1 MGRKIS
7 LVALSAVLSFSTLST
22 AIAQETGTFY
32 VELVGPDEVVG
43 EPEQQTY
50 GPVRSNDTL
59 WAIASLNRP
68 SRSISVYQMMFAILN
83 KNPQAFNNGNI
94 NSIING
100 SYLTL
105 PTTDEA
111 QAVSH
116 QAAVSA
122 LAPKKTTKVLV
133 NKPAAQ
139 TTTTTTAT
147 PVATPKAVTPARPM
161 ADAGALEKT
170 QKDLDSLRDRL
181 ETRIDELEQLKR
193 QEFDVLKQQM
203 DESSQQMV
211 GLAEVN
217 HRMKMR
223 IQELSDELAS
233 IREELNENRRNQTQ
247 ILQLLEKPKIEA
259 SEMDKESGSGFF
271 SSPLNIGLVI
281 FIPILLIALVITLL
295 FRRKAKKELEEQD
308 KEMAES
314 TINMMDDENDEFS
327 QLFSDNL
334 EPEDEQ
340 TEDLNSQFEEDE
352 PDLSVDETI
361 PEPESLED
369 DVDDLEPEIEE
380 ASFEDFASAQE
391 DADPISEI
399 SLDDSEMAALDAFE
413 SDDLVPSLDDALE
426 EGSPAEE
433 DPDAVI
439 SADDLAA
446 ALAMD
451 DEEDLFE
458 VSEEGPVDSDELSF
472 EDALKQQQEMEA
484 ELSEVSEQEKVDL
497 DNIDLSAELDE
508 DELTALEDPTAS
520 LEDEFASLEDESET
534 LEDAAADL
542 EALSTAEETSDTIE
556 PETSDSNEPEAFDLD
571 DDFVD
576 LTELELEDP
585 SIEAA
590 EEAVAENVTS
600 IGNFESKLEDIALD
614 SLAEEETPELN
625 TDVVSEDTGEKV
637 DEVSDDDIDNM
648 FASFGSD
655 AFNEDAEPTDQ
666 EELPSRSDIEERE
679 FVDIDMLLN
688 DADEESTEE
697 ADPYDSPSLDV
708 ELDSFPDV
716 LPQEQPAV
724 DVDDNAEMASKLDL
738 ARAYL
743 EIDDQDGAKKILQEV
758 LISEDKGLKK
768 EAEELLSRFS

>member
-32 VELVGPDEVVG
+32 VELVGPDEVIG

-83 KNPQAFNNGNI
+83 KNPQAFNSGNI

-105 PTTDEA
+105 PTLQEA
-111 QAVSH
+111 QAINH
-116 QAAVSA
+116 QAAVQA
-122 LAPKKTTKVLV
+122 LAPKKTTQVVV
-133 NKPAAQ
+133 NKPVAQ
-139 TTTTTTAT
+139 TTTTQVA
-147 PVATPKAVTPARPM
+147 PAAATPKAVTPARPM

-259 SEMDKESGSGFF
+259 SEMDKESSSSFF
-271 SSPLNIGLVI
+271 SSPLNIGLAI

-314 TINMMDDENDEFS
+314 TLNMMDDENDEFS

-334 EPEDEQ
+334 EPEDGQ

-361 PEPESLED
+361 PEPESFED

-380 ASFEDFASAQE
+380 ASFEDFAATQE
-391 DADPISEI
+391 EADSSNEI

-413 SDDLVPSLDDALE
+413 SDDLVPSLDDAPE
-426 EGSPAEE
+426 DDVAVEE
-433 DPDAVI
+433 DSDSVI
-439 SADDLAA
+439 SAHDLAA

-451 DEEDLFE
+451 DDEQDLFE
-458 VSEEGPVDSDELSF
+458 VSEEGPAEDEELSF

-508 DELTALEDPTAS
+508 DELTELEDPTAS
-520 LEDEFASLEDESET
+520 LEDEFASLEEEAGT
-534 LEDAAADL
+534 LEDATADL
-542 EALSTAEETSDTIE
+542 EALSVAEETVET
-556 PETSDSNEPEAFDLD
+556 PELETAPSSEPEAFDLD

-576 LTELELEDP
+576 LTEFELEDP
-585 SIEAA
+585 SIEAE
-590 EEAVAENVTS
+590 EEAAADNVADIS
-600 IGNFESKLEDIALD
+600 DFDSKLADLD
-614 SLAEEETPELN
+614 LEPLAEETSPELA
-625 TDVVSEDTGEKV
+625 TDAVEETE
-637 DEVSDDDIDNM
+637 DEVSDGDIDSM

-655 AFNEDAEPTDQ
+655 AFNEDAEATEQ

-688 DADEESTEE
+688 DADEENTEE

-724 DVDDNAEMASKLDL
+724 DVDANAEMASKLDL

-758 LISEDKGLKK
+758 LISEDKNLKK

>member
-83 KNPQAFNNGNI
+83 KNPQAFNSGNI

-105 PTTDEA
+105 PTLQEA
-111 QAVSH
+111 QAINH
-116 QAAVSA
+116 QAAVQA
-122 LAPKKTTKVLV
+122 LAPKKTTQVV
-133 NKPAAQ
+133 VSKPVAQ
-139 TTTTTTAT
+139 TTTTQVA
-147 PVATPKAVTPARPM
+147 PAAATPKAVTPARPM

-259 SEMDKESGSGFF
+259 SEMDKESSSGFF
-271 SSPLNIGLVI
+271 SSPLNIGLAI

-314 TINMMDDENDEFS
+314 TLNMMDDENDEFS

-334 EPEDEQ
+334 EPEDGQ

-361 PEPESLED
+361 PEPETFED

-380 ASFEDFASAQE
+380 ASFEDFAATQE
-391 DADPISEI
+391 EADSSNEI

-413 SDDLVPSLDDALE
+413 SDDLVPSLDDAPE
-426 EGSPAEE
+426 DDVAVEE
-433 DPDAVI
+433 DSDSVI

-451 DEEDLFE
+451 DDEQDLFE
-458 VSEEGPVDSDELSF
+458 VSEEGPAEDEELSF

-508 DELTALEDPTAS
+508 DELTELEDPTAS
-520 LEDEFASLEDESET
+520 LEEEAGT
-534 LEDAAADL
+534 LEDATADL
-542 EALSTAEETSDTIE
+542 EALSVAEETVETPE
-556 PETSDSNEPEAFDLD
+556 PETAPSREPEAFDLD

-576 LTELELEDP
+576 LTEFELEDP
-585 SIEAA
+585 SIEAE
-590 EEAVAENVTS
+590 EEAAADNVADIS
-600 IGNFESKLEDIALD
+600 DFDSKLADLD
-614 SLAEEETPELN
+614 LEPLAEETSPELS
-625 TDVVSEDTGEKV
+625 TEAVEETE
-637 DEVSDDDIDNM
+637 DEVSDDDIDSM

-655 AFNEDAEPTDQ
+655 AFNEDAEATEQ

-688 DADEESTEE
+688 DADEENTEE

-724 DVDDNAEMASKLDL
+724 DVDANAEMASKLDL

-758 LISEDKGLKK
+758 LISEDKNLKK

>member
-7 LVALSAVLSFSTLST
+7 LVALSAVLSFTTFNPAL
-22 AIAQETGTFY
+22 AQDSGTFY

-43 EPEQQTY
+43 EPEQQVY

-68 SRSISVYQMMFAILN
+68 SRSISVYQMMFAILE

-100 SYLTL
+100 SFLTL
-105 PTTDEA
+105 PTTQEA
-111 QAVSH
+111 QAINH
-116 QAAVSA
+116 QTAVRA
-122 LAPKKTTKVLV
+122 LAPKKTVTATVAQ
-133 NKPAAQ
+133 PAAA
-139 TTTTTTAT
+139 TTTTTTT
-147 PVATPKAVTPARPM
+147 KVLTPKPAAPAR
-161 ADAGALEKT
+161 AALNSEALEKT
-170 QKDLDSLRDRL
+170 QQDLDSLRDRL

-193 QEFDVLKQQM
+193 QEFDVLKEQM

-247 ILQLLEKPKIEA
+247 ILQLLEKPKVEA
-259 SEMDKESGSGFF
+259 SEMEKDGASDFF
-271 SSPLNIGLVI
+271 SSPLNIGLAI

-295 FRRKAKKELEEQD
+295 FRRKAKRELEEQD

-314 TINMMDDENDEFS
+314 TVSLMDDENDEFS

-334 EPEDEQ
+334 DPEDEQ
-340 TEDLNSQFEEDE
+340 APDLNSDFEDE
-352 PDLSVDETI
+352 PDLSVDDI
-361 PEPESLED
+361 APEPEVFED
-369 DVDDLEPEIEE
+369 DIDDLEPEIEE
-380 ASFEDFASAQE
+380 ASFEDFAAAQE
-391 DADPISEI
+391 EQASEI

-413 SDDLVPSLDDALE
+413 SDDLVPSIE
-426 EGSPAEE
+426 EDEPAQE
-433 DPDAVI
+433 DPDAII

-446 ALAMD
+446 ALSMED
-451 DEEDLFE
+451 DQDLFDVNDAE
-458 VSEEGPVDSDELSF
+458 QLDEAAELSF

-484 ELSEVSEQEKVDL
+484 ELSEVSEKEKLDL
-497 DNIDLSAELDE
+497 DNIDLSGDLDE
-508 DELTALEDPTAS
+508 DPIADLSEEPDVVVEEELTAL
-520 LEDEFASLEDESET
+520 DESV
-534 LEDAAADL
+534 ADIDEATAEL
-542 EALSTAEETSDTIE
+542 EALSELEEPELAAEE
-556 PETSDSNEPEAFDLD
+556 PETDSELDDFNLD
-571 DDFVD
+571 DDLVD
-576 LTELELEDP
+576 LGDLDLEDPTLVDDAEPEIDELAALSAEADKLDAELPELELEP
-585 SIEAA
+585 IVEVNEPA
-590 EEAVAENVTS
+590 EST
-600 IGNFESKLEDIALD
+600 D
-614 SLAEEETPELN
+614 SDEQE
-625 TDVVSEDTGEKV
+625 

-648 FASFGSD
+648 FASFGSE
-655 AFNEDAEPTDQ
+655 AFNENAEPSDAED
-666 EELPSRSDIEERE
+666 LPSRSDIEERE

-688 DADEESTEE
+688 DADEDANDE

-716 LPQEQPAV
+716 LPQDKPV
-724 DVDDNAEMASKLDL
+724 DVDINAELASKLDL

-758 LISEDKGLKK
+758 MVSDDQSLKQ
-768 EAEELLSRFS
+768 EAEELLARFS

>member
-94 NSIING
+94 NSIISG

-116 QAAVSA
+116 QAAVRA
-122 LAPKKTTKVLV
+122 LAPKKTNKVVV
-133 NKPAAQ
+133 NKPVAQ
-139 TTTTTTAT
+139 TTTTTTT

-203 DESSQQMV
+203 DQSSQQMV

-247 ILQLLEKPKIEA
+247 ILQLLEKPKVEA
-259 SEMDKESGSGFF
+259 NEMDKRNNAGFF
-271 SSPLNIGLVI
+271 SSPLNIGLAI
-281 FIPILLIALVITLL
+281 FIPILLVALVITLL

-314 TINMMDDENDEFS
+314 TINLMDDENDEFS

-334 EPEDEQ
+334 DPEDEQ

-352 PDLSVDETI
+352 PDLSVDESI
-361 PEPESLED
+361 PEPNSFED

-380 ASFEDFASAQE
+380 ASFEDFAAAQGDGE
-391 DADPISEI
+391 PITEI

-413 SDDLVPSLDDALE
+413 SDDLVPSLDDKFE
-426 EGSPAEE
+426 EEVSEE
-433 DPDAVI
+433 DTDSII

-446 ALAMD
+446 ALSMD
-451 DEEDLFE
+451 DEQDLFE
-458 VSEEGPVDSDELSF
+458 VSEDSPADDDELSF

-497 DNIDLSAELDE
+497 DNIDLSGELDE
-508 DELTALEDPTAS
+508 DDLAS
-520 LEDEFASLEDESET
+520 IEKPST

-542 EALSTAEETSDTIE
+542 EALSLAEETSEIE
-556 PETSDSNEPEAFDLD
+556 QPDVAESLEPEAFDLD

-585 SIEAA
+585 SIEA
-590 EEAVAENVTS
+590 EEDAAADNVT
-600 IGNFESKLEDIALD
+600 DIAGFDNEVVDIELEPIAETENTVIEAD
-614 SLAEEETPELN
+614 S
-625 TDVVSEDTGEKV
+625 DGE
-637 DEVSDDDIDNM
+637 DEVSDDDIDSM
-648 FASFGSD
+648 FASFGAD
-655 AFNEDAEPTDQ
+655 AFNEDAQAAEQ
-666 EELPSRSDIEERE
+666 EDLPSRSDIEERE

-688 DADEESTEE
+688 DADEENNDEV
-697 ADPYDSPSLDV
+697 DPYDSPSLDV

-716 LPQEQPAV
+716 LPQEQAV
-724 DVDDNAEMASKLDL
+724 DVDVNAEMASKLDL

-743 EIDDQDGAKKILQEV
+743 EIDDQDGAKKILEEV
-758 LISEDKGLKK
+758 LISDDKSLKK